1 MKWFQFILFEYSI
14 DNSILPLKQSLIS
27 TNDLLIPTQWIDNLI
42 RQRLSIIFEIE
53 KLPKEY
59 NPHNMAHKN
68 ETHLPLTACTCRAF
82 TARLRP
88 IALYMYMVRY
98 CTVSRPC
105 RVQGQPVLFWTSSE
119 SCIFTEVIASGDSQQ
134 TKNQNEKNKR
144 KIKKKIKKEF

>member
-1 MKWFQFILFEYSI
+1 MSHTIALLDDLQSILENPQSLHKITDDPYSTFIELHKLSCMKWFQFILFEYSI

-68 ETHLPLTACTCRAF
+68 ETQFFPHSTFNL
-82 TARLRP
+82 RL
-88 IALYMYMVRY
+88 
-98 CTVSRPC
+98 
-105 RVQGQPVLFWTSSE
+105 
-119 SCIFTEVIASGDSQQ
+119 
-134 TKNQNEKNKR
+134 
-144 KIKKKIKKEF
+144 